1 MTEEE
6 LKEQK
11 LQICQQ
17 YGITEAQLE
26 AAAEAI
32 GKLWA
37 VVKEFVCG
45 IMAAL
50 QEFAAGFKKAFQ
62 QFDGSELVE
71 ALEAI
76 QAAVYKESRPPS
88 YSLASTRQY
97 NAMQRQ
103 RLKSY
108 KNRIGSAAIRRPKR
122 IARSCC

>member
-6 LKEQK
+6 IREQK
-11 LQICQQ
+11 LQLCQQ

-32 GKLWA
+32 GKLWEA
-37 VVKEFVCG
+37 VKELVNG
-45 IMAAL
+45 IMAGL
-50 QEFAAGFKKAFQ
+50 QAFAEGFKKDMQ
-62 QFDGSELVE
+62 HFDGSELVE

-76 QAAVYKESRPPS
+76 QAAVYKEARPPS